1 MTRSGYYILAVALA
15 GLCVS
20 TFTAGA
26 EPASPVDRSLQLV
39 KGEFWFRHEG
49 QQRFLFGRN
58 PTGWK
63 VEQFLTLLK
72 WGAASG
78 EWIVRIHL
86 QVGKKSAAAPGK
98 VDPAWVEHWEK
109 VFDIA
114 AAEGMHVLPVFSA
127 WARWN
132 DGSKGEPWHTW
143 DCNPYNAEL
152 GGPAKVPGEL
162 LADTACRKLW
172 LQWLGA
178 VVRRWQGRKNILGWE
193 VFSELDLI
201 TGATE
206 GAGVDFMRAAA
217 KVVREADPKKRPVT
231 ASLAGVREWPKL
243 FADDAMDFIQVHP
256 YANVR
261 RFPGRLD
268 ELIVH
273 SVRARWKRYGKAV
286 LIGESGLSGVP
297 LADSPAKLPRAP
309 VGIGHAIW
317 ASAVSGA
324 ANGRMLWWEDGY
336 DQYSKVD
343 LRTTY
348 KDASAP
354 AARFVAGV
362 DYVGFRPVDA
372 AVPKELFGA
381 ALGSENR
388 VLAWFRDA
396 KCVFP
401 DWPVRRIESET
412 VVLTIPAGSQ
422 PAAPRWT
429 VIFHDT
435 ATGKPISTKTVPL
448 TAGRL
453 TIPLPAFEGSI
464 AVKVRPAAAQPLS
477 E

>member
-1 MTRSGYYILAVALA
+1 MRRSTYHILAVALA
-15 GLCVS
+15 GFCIPA
-20 TFTAGA
+20 FAAGA
-26 EPASPVDRSLQLV
+26 EPTSQADGALRLV

-49 QQRFLFGRN
+49 ELRFLLGRN
-58 PTGWK
+58 PTGRE
-63 VEQFLTLLK
+63 VEQFATLLK

-78 EWIVRIHL
+78 ERIVRIHL
-86 QVGKKSAAAPGK
+86 QVGRRSQAAPGK

-132 DGSKGEPWHTW
+132 DGSRNEPWHSW
-143 DCNPYNAEL
+143 HRNPYNAEL
-152 GGPAKVPGEL
+152 GGPAKVPAEF
-162 LADTACRKLW
+162 LADTECRKLW

-206 GAGVDFMRAAA
+206 QGGVDFMRAAA
-217 KVVREADPKKRPVT
+217 KVVREADGKKRPVT

-243 FADDAMDFIQVHP
+243 FADDALDFIQVHP

-261 RFPGRLD
+261 RFKGRLD
-268 ELIVH
+268 ELILH
-273 SVRARWKRYGKAV
+273 SVRARRKRYGKAV

-309 VGIGHAIW
+309 IGIGHAIW
-317 ASAVSGA
+317 AAAVSGA
-324 ANGRMLWWEDGY
+324 ASGRMLWWEDGY
-336 DQYSKVD
+336 DQYSKID
-343 LRTTY
+343 LRTKY

-354 AARFVAGV
+354 VARFVAGV
-362 DYVGFRPVDA
+362 NYAGFRPIDVTL
-372 AVPKELFGA
+372 PRELFGA
-381 ALGSENR
+381 ALGDGSM

-401 DWPVRRIESET
+401 EWPVRRIPSQT
-412 VVLTIPAGSQ
+412 VVLNIPAGSR
-422 PAAPRWT
+422 AWT
-429 VIFHDT
+429 VTFHDT
-435 ATGKPISTKTVPL
+435 ATGKPISTKAVRLADAVLTV
-448 TAGRL
+448 
-453 TIPLPAFEGSI
+453 PLPAFEGSI
-464 AVKVRPAAAQPLS
+464 ALKASPVAAPKAS
-477 E
+477 K